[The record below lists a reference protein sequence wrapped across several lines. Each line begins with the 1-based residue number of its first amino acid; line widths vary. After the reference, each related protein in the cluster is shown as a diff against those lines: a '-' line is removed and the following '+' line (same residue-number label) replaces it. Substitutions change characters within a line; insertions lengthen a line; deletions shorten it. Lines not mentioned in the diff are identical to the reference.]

1 MGHFELIERNDY
13 ETRKIFLFMFLFA
26 LLALTSRS
34 QKPIV
39 VLLRTEESNQQNRLG
54 YVIHA

>member
-1 MGHFELIERNDY
+1 MGHVELIERNGY
-13 ETRKIFLFMFLFA
+13 ETREILLFMFLFA

-34 QKPIV
+34 QNPIV
-39 VLLRTEESNQQNRLG
+39 VLLLTEESNQQNRLG